1 MNVRPKSIA
10 AVAAAMLVLVGTKAG
25 LAQEPSD
32 PAIELLEGQVVT
44 FFDAL
49 GRGEAARAFSEL
61 LLNSPLAKQ
70 DQAIQSLVND
80 IGILKDRCGEY
91 RECERLSARLVGT
104 DLAVFRYLYKCENY
118 PVAWYFVF
126 YRPPLRNGVGSDS
139 TSRWRV
145 ISVRFDT
152 DLESL
157 AR

>member
-1 MNVRPKSIA
+1 MNARPKSIA
-10 AVAAAMLVLVGTKAG
+10 TVAAALLVLIGVKAG
-25 LAQEPSD
+25 SAQEPPD

-49 GRGEAARAFSEL
+49 ARGEAPKAFSEL
-61 LLNSPLAKQ
+61 LLDSPLAKE
-70 DQAIQSLVND
+70 DQAIQSLVK
-80 IGILKDRCGEY
+80 GVSTLKDQCGEY
-91 RECERLSARLVGT
+91 RQYERLSARLVGT

-126 YRPPLRNGVGSDS
+126 YRPPPRNGVSSES

-152 DLESL
+152 DMELL